1 MSGPYPTVD
10 RFEGILDELTLLVM
24 HLRPSPSSRDTF
36 SSAPNWGATSA
47 AAMARLRS
55 QGRRAWDGAGMED
68 RTMRRGCLVSALVN
82 EPLVLVLIQS
92 IQYLQLGNVQWAI
105 EAIQTGRMS
114 SMAKAGRRPV
124 PVTVPNIHVAGSQYV
139 TWSFITIPIQL
150 FHFDSIGTSS
160 YPSASSV
167 FALPFRRA
175 IVSFWLL
182 LFSWCLGF

>member
-1 MSGPYPTVD
+1 MY
-10 RFEGILDELTLLVM
+10 
-24 HLRPSPSSRDTF
+24 LRPSPSSRDTF

-55 QGRRAWDGAGMED
+55 QGRRAWDGPGMED
-68 RTMRRGCLVSALVN
+68 RTMRQGCLVSALVN
-82 EPLVLVLIQS
+82 EPLVFGIDQS
-92 IQYLQLGNVQWAI
+92 IQYLQIGNVQWAL
-105 EAIQTGRMS
+105 EAIQTRRMS

-124 PVTVPNIHVAGSQYV
+124 PVTVPNIHVAGDQYV
-139 TWSFITIPIQL
+139 RSSCVTIPIPL
-150 FHFDSIGTSS
+150 FHFDSIRTSS

-175 IVSFWLL
+175 IVSFWIL